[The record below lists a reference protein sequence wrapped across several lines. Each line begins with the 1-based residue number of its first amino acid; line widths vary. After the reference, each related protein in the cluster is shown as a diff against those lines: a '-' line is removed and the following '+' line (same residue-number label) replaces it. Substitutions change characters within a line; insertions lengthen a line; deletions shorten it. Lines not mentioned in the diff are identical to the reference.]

1 MEKGFTNSIS
11 FENLTVEEIM
21 KLPIRED
28 LKNEIVLE
36 ILKNSETSRQAI
48 DVCKPVY
55 SWGNQ
60 WRDHIPDSI

>member
-1 MEKGFTNSIS
+1 
-11 FENLTVEEIM
+11 M